1 MFLCGYTAIPNS
13 EGLGATCRFI
23 LAVGSFPLDKLPRFD
38 YNPEWHN
45 ANVAQSVEQLF
56 RKQPVAGSSPAI
68 GSTRCALAL
77 QRPTLMQVI
86 GVGLRLFIA
95 DYRIRGTMRFCIAKQ
110 EDNAVRC
117 LVGKQHVWTG
127 YAFAARGHTI

>member
-13 EGLGATCRFI
+13 AGLGATCRFI
-23 LAVGSFPLDKLPRFD
+23 LAVGSFSLDKLPRFD
-38 YNPEWHN
+38 YNPAWHN

-77 QRPTLMQVI
+77 
-86 GVGLRLFIA
+86 
-95 DYRIRGTMRFCIAKQ
+95 
-110 EDNAVRC
+110 
-117 LVGKQHVWTG
+117 
-127 YAFAARGHTI
+127 